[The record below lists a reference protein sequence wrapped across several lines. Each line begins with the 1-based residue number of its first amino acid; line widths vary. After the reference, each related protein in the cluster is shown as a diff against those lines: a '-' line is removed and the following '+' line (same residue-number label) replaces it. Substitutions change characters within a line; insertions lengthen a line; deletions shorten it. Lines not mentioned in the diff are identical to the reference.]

1 MMRTPCFLI
10 KSFELRF
17 VIFVAIVDDFLFVY
31 EVIIIVANPLG
42 A

>member
-31 EVIIIVANPLG
+31 EVILIVAYPLG

>member
-1 MMRTPCFLI
+1 MRTPCFLI